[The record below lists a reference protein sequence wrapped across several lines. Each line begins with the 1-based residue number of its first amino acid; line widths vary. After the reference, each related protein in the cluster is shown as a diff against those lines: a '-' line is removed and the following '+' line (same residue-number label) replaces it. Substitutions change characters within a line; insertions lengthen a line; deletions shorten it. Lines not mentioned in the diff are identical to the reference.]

1 MLLVE
6 NLTKLFKDVTAV
18 DNISFKISPG
28 KIFGLLGPNG
38 AGKTTTIRTVLNI
51 IKPTSG
57 KILFDDKSI
66 THEFFNIIGY
76 LPEERG
82 LYKKSKVI
90 DVILYFAELKKM
102 SKKKAEEEAVL
113 WLRKLEIVDYK
124 SKKIEELSKGNQQKV
139 QFITAVIHNPK
150 LLILDEPFSGFD
162 PINQQLIKE
171 MLLGFVNSGKVIML
185 STHQMETAE
194 KLCADILLLNEG
206 KEVCSGSLS
215 QIKKDFGGNHIKI
228 EYQGNGSIL
237 NSLPYIIHIDN
248 YSNYAEIQLEDKLQP
263 YEFLR
268 DIVDKIKVTHFSVIE
283 PTLNKIFIDV
293 IKQGVKQ
300 G

>member
-6 NLTKLFKDVTAV
+6 GLTKIFKDVTAV
-18 DNISFKISPG
+18 DNISFKIEPG

-57 KILFDDKSI
+57 TIAFEDKPI
-66 THEFFNIIGY
+66 TYEFFNIIGY

-82 LYKKSKVI
+82 LYKKSKVL

-113 WLRKLEIVDYK
+113 WLKKLEIENYK
-124 SKKIEELSKGNQQKV
+124 SKKIEELSKGNQQKI

-162 PINQQLIKE
+162 PINQQIIKE
-171 MLLGFVNSGKVIML
+171 LILDFVNSGKVIML

-194 KLCADILLLNEG
+194 KLCTDILLINEG
-206 KEVCSGSLS
+206 KEVCSGNLS
-215 QIKKDFGGNHIKI
+215 QIKKKFGSNMVKL
-228 EYQGNGSIL
+228 EYQGDGSIL
-237 NSLPYIIHIDN
+237 NNLPYVIHVDN
-248 YSNYAEIQLEDKLQP
+248 YSNYAEVQLKDDVQP

-268 DIVDKIKVTHFSVIE
+268 NIVDKIKVNQFTVIE

-293 IKQGVKQ
+293 IKESIRQG
-300 G
+300 

>member
-1 MLLVE
+1 MLVVE
-6 NLTKLFKDVTAV
+6 GLTKIFKDVTAV
-18 DNISFKISPG
+18 NNISFKIEPG

-51 IKPTSG
+51 IKPSYGAIT
-57 KILFDDKSI
+57 FDGKSI

-82 LYKKSKVI
+82 LYKKSKVL

-102 SKKKAEEEAVL
+102 SKKKAEEQAVL
-113 WLRKLEIVDYK
+113 WLKKLEIGNYK

-171 MLLGFVNSGKVIML
+171 LLLSFVNSGKVIML

-194 KLCADILLLNEG
+194 KLCTDILLINEG
-206 KEVCSGSLS
+206 NEVCSGSLTK
-215 QIKKDFGGNHIKI
+215 IKKEFGGNNVKV
-228 EYQGNGSIL
+228 EFQGNGTFL
-237 NSLPYIIHIDN
+237 KSLPYVIHIDN
-248 YSNYAEIQLEDKLQP
+248 YSNYAEIQLKDNLQP

-268 DIVDKIKVTHFSVIE
+268 DIVDKINVTHFSVIE

-293 IKQGVKQ
+293 IKQSVKQ

>member
-1 MLLVE
+1 MLVVE
-6 NLTKLFKDVTAV
+6 NLTKVFKYVTAV
-18 DNISFKISPG
+18 DHISFKIDSG

-57 KILFDDKSI
+57 TITFEGKSI

-82 LYKKSKVI
+82 LYKKSRVI
-90 DVILYFAELKKM
+90 DVILYFAQLKKM
-102 SKKKAEEEAVL
+102 SKKETLNEVMS
-113 WLRKLEIVDYK
+113 WLKKLEIENYK
-124 SKKIEELSKGNQQKV
+124 FKKIEELSKGNQQKV

-171 MLLGFVNSGKVIML
+171 LLLDFVNSGKVIML

-194 KLCADILLLNEG
+194 KLCSDILLLNEG
-206 KEVCSGSLS
+206 KEVCSGNLS
-215 QIKKDFGGNHIKI
+215 QIKKQFGSNNVKL
-228 EYQGNGSIL
+228 EYQGDGSIL
-237 NSLPYIIHIDN
+237 NNLPYVLHVDN
-248 YSNYAEIQLEDKLQP
+248 YSNYAEIQLKDDMQP

-268 DIVDKIKVTHFSVIE
+268 NIVDKIKVKQFTVIE

-293 IKQGVKQ
+293 IKQSIKQ
-300 G
+300 S